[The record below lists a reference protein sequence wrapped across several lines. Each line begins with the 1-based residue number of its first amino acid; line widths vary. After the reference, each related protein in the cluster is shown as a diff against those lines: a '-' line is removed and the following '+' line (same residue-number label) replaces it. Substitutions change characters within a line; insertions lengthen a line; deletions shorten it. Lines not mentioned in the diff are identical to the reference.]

1 MRIARA
7 RCARAIRL
15 REDEPEHC
23 PRGEAKASPSLV
35 ERATLLAHL
44 PQRRVD
50 DPLDAAAWSS
60 ALAIRGDQIE

>member
-15 REDEPEHC
+15 REDELEHC

-50 DPLDAAAWSS
+50 DAAAWSS
-60 ALAIRGDQIE
+60 ALAIRGDQME